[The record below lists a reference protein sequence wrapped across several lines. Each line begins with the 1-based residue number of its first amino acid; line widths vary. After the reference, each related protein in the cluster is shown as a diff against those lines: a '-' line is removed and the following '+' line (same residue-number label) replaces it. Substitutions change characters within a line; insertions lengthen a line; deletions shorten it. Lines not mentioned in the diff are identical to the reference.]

1 MSGPQGAQ
9 LRTAIT
15 SVHRI
20 CPEFNPVQVLRR
32 SGRSVLLIGATG
44 RSTAVAKCLLDHS
57 PVWAER
63 FRREI
68 AMYRA
73 FVRQR
78 PPVRVPRLIAADP
91 DNCALV
97 MERMPGRIAAAQRHP
112 TEPPPRADLGAV
124 LGAIRRVNQWRPP
137 ADLFDAPID
146 YAGRLTR
153 YHELG
158 LLTDRDMGDLQKLL
172 RGVSHAWGRQTPAQ
186 FCHGDALLNNVLLSP
201 AGPVLLDWDHAGWY
215 LPGYD
220 LATLWTV
227 LGDAPVTRRQMS
239 QPLNTNR
246 PVYTGCETAGEECA
260 PHGSAAVRLHTA
272 PRADA
277 PLVKDIGLRPD
288 GSDSTTGV
296 NDTGARATTG
306 QQFAVAGREGDWTAI
321 WYLGQRAWFQDPKRR
336 PTAVSAKGLVV
347 TPKAGVAE
355 VPVYGRAYPEE
366 AAYPEGVPVQAV
378 SPLPYK
384 LLAGQSYPLGLRT
397 RGEYLWATTFD
408 PAGHKVVRGQ
418 DVYYQIQFGHRVA
431 FVRAAD
437 VTVRRSGK

>member
-1 MSGPQGAQ
+1 MYAASSSVSAPPRPYRRQLPGTGPYLDPAPGGRARRTAAIGPVPPRGRLDLSGPQGAQ

-32 SGRSVLLIGATG
+32 SGRSVLLVGTAG
-44 RSTAVAKCLLDHS
+44 RGTAVAKCLLDHS
-57 PVWAER
+57 SAWAER

-97 MERMPGRIAAAQRHP
+97 IERMPGRIASAQRHP

-124 LGAIRRVNQWRPP
+124 LGAIHRVNQWRPP
-137 ADLFDAPID
+137 ADVFDAPID
-146 YAGRLTR
+146 YAARLVR

-172 RGVSHAWGRQTPAQ
+172 RGVSHGSGRQAPAQ
-186 FCHGDALLNNVLLSP
+186 FCHGDALLSNVLLSP

-227 LGDAPVTRRQMS
+227 LGDAPVTRRQIS
-239 QPLNTNR
+239 QLAQAAGPAARDSFLVNLMLVLTR
-246 PVYTGCETAGEECA
+246 EIRQYEMAVQRTMRDPAPVVPGAVPAGEEQRLLLR
-260 PHGSAAVRLHTA
+260 RLHDDCA
-272 PRADA
+272 LARRA
-277 PLVKDIGLRPD
+277 
-288 GSDSTTGV
+288 
-296 NDTGARATTG
+296 
-306 QQFAVAGREGDWTAI
+306 
-321 WYLGQRAWFQDPKRR
+321 
-336 PTAVSAKGLVV
+336 
-347 TPKAGVAE
+347 
-355 VPVYGRAYPEE
+355 
-366 AAYPEGVPVQAV
+366 
-378 SPLPYK
+378 
-384 LLAGQSYPLGLRT
+384 
-397 RGEYLWATTFD
+397 
-408 PAGHKVVRGQ
+408 
-418 DVYYQIQFGHRVA
+418 
-431 FVRAAD
+431 VRAA
-437 VTVRRSGK
+437 VGTR